1 MAVGVTGVMVAIY
14 FYYLR
19 CSFLP
24 IVHTEHLT
32 STTEPL
38 IHIYTPN
45 DFVLESKCA
54 QNVLNKVT
62 IDYGMNIKVQVF
74 ETVSINIGV
83 LFLFVIASFK
93 W

>member
-1 MAVGVTGVMVAIY
+1 M
-14 FYYLR
+14 
-19 CSFLP
+19 CSECP
-24 IVHTEHLT
+24 QRSHVP
-32 STTEPL
+32 S
-38 IHIYTPN
+38 
-45 DFVLESKCA
+45 
-54 QNVLNKVT
+54 